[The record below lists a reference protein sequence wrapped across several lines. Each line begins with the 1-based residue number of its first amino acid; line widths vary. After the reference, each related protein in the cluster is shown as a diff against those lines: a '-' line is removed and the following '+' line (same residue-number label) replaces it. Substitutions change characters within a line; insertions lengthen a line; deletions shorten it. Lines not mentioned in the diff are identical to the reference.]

1 MRRSDPDPL
10 EPDLYAI
17 VTDVLRNVIPATTEL
32 FPVADN
38 PCGD

>member
-1 MRRSDPDPL
+1 M
-10 EPDLYAI
+10 